1 MRFSVKV
8 GDVIR
13 IPKGTRN
20 ELKPMTRVIVD
31 RVPRPDRLPD
41 DFEVLVDGIVHA
53 MGFQVK
59 VDPLAEVISE
69 AR

>member
-1 MRFSVKV
+1 MKV

-13 IPKGTRN
+13 IPAGARQAFRMKSDIG
-20 ELKPMTRVIVD
+20 MIVGMI
-31 RVPRPDRLPD
+31 PREDKYPD
-41 DFEVLVDGIVHA
+41 DLEVLVDGIVHA

-69 AR
+69 AG